1 MHYCYSDEMVFLLI
15 LCAFVIISCDG
26 ATSVL
31 VDENGLDG
39 PGCLQGYIPCRSLS
53 YVLNRLQFGNVSWTI
68 FVYKSQN
75 LFNAPDRL
83 DLGNGNL
90 SVIGMG
96 AYCSINFGDLHQVSN
111 FQNLT
116 FHSLTLVKLPQI
128 HHGQSVG
135 FYDSLVIVNAFYEG
149 DQFFNLFEVNSM
161 RCEFLYIM
169 DYSMGLYSALNFRNV
184 SKQYFSDC
192 LFKNNGFN
200 PFLFFMTSAQPTGIP
215 LISFN
220 GCAFL
225 LIGEKCLVIF
235 YYSFQSIWMT
245 FIGNYKIMINNIQ
258 ISNSNSSKG
267 TNTIITG
274 GNDLDIEISNSLFS
288 HNLFPLT
295 DDVSAII
302 SLRYFKTLKLFNVTF
317 DSNVGTSIYIANG
330 NLTLHNVS
338 FINNTGLHT
347 GGIAIASSFY
357 SVTRFDQVTFD
368 NNKFIAIYGGT
379 IYIQSNPCSIFIYQN
394 DLNFKDAT
402 QCIFY
407 SVSQSKCINSLFKGL
422 NTNNLRT
429 MPNAIRMYNTT
440 IDVFPGQLI
449 SIGSLN
455 ITDQFGHDTY
465 CTAKPYIKCANSTS
479 LDCRTVGIINPG
491 VVIKKNEITLKGERR
506 IFIQSAHTIQT
517 NLYFASKVEPSLLQK
532 DLSMSIHCATVN
544 SQLNVVL
551 RPCPLGYT
559 FTTLSEGG
567 VCAKATND
575 SNIVYDEASGVV
587 CVKFDYWYGEIPI
600 KGKSVNITAPC
611 SLPYC
616 ANSEACPIIGFIDSH
631 YRLPWIQD
639 EQCNGL
645 YGGMMCRSCTRNSSF
660 TFGATRCLKMSE
672 CRGNWQPFVVILL
685 AVVGQVVL
693 TVFLIYSKFVT
704 ESGVGYLY
712 GPLFFLAVYKLLPI
726 SHSLTHTSFRL
737 DIVFSFY
744 QSILFMD
751 LDILG
756 RIPWCFFQGVDQTLI
771 YSFRFL
777 GPLVTFVSLIV
788 ITLIARINICSQRL
802 KTLLRSPI
810 QPMCLLMVL
819 SFWSLSYTSIE
830 IIKPVIVAG
839 NWRFAIQPEYEYL
852 ENVYAITLWCI
863 GMALMLFIYFPFI
876 LMLFFSQCLR
886 ARCNL
891 SRIQPLLDGLQ
902 SSYKFSCQWY
912 SGVYFLAW
920 IVLSIN
926 MPLYIFVVVF
936 GAVSMLHFIVQPH
949 RKSFLNISET
959 ILLVDLMIL
968 ASLSFLCDHEYCSNT
983 VIAINY
989 PFLVLPLLYMLL
1001 GGIWLA
1007 FKDKI
1012 QKWKNK
1018 FKESHRHHKLTNP
1031 VQHVVINEVLDR
1043 EDRDIHS
1050 NMKPNTVLEV
1060 VMEREPLIFE
1070 D

>member
-1 MHYCYSDEMVFLLI
+1 MVFLLI
-15 LCAFVIISCDG
+15 LGAFVVISTISCDG
-26 ATSVL
+26 ATPVL
-31 VDENGLDG
+31 LVAENGLDG
-39 PGCLQGYIPCRSLS
+39 PRCLQGYIPCRSLS
-53 YVLNRLQFGNVSWTI
+53 YVLNHLQFGNVSWTV

-75 LFNAPDRL
+75 LFNVTDRL

-90 SVIGMG
+90 SVIGTG
-96 AYCSINFGDLHQVSN
+96 WPFCRIDFGDLRQVSN
-111 FQNLT
+111 FQKLT
-116 FHSLTLVKLPQI
+116 FHNLTLVKLPQI
-128 HHGQSVG
+128 HHGKSVG
-135 FYDSLVIVNAFYEG
+135 FYDSLVVVNAFYQG
-149 DQFFNLFEVNSM
+149 DQFFNLFEVNSL

-169 DYSMGLYSALNFRNV
+169 DYSMGVYSALNFRSV

-192 LFKNNGFN
+192 IFKNNGFY
-200 PFLFFMTSAQPTGIP
+200 PFLFFKSAETKP
-215 LISFN
+215 LVSFN
-220 GCAFL
+220 GCGFL
-225 LIGEKCLVIF
+225 LTGEKFLVF

-245 FIGNYKIMINNIQ
+245 FMGNFKIMINNIQ
-258 ISNSNSSKG
+258 ISNSG
-267 TNTIITG
+267 TYKESNTIITG

-288 HNLFPLT
+288 HNLLPLT

-302 SLRYFKTLKLFNVTF
+302 SLKYFKSVKLFNVTF
-317 DSNVGTSIYIANG
+317 DSNVGTSIYVSNG

-347 GGIAIASSFY
+347 GGIAITSSFY
-357 SVTRFDQVTFD
+357 SFTHFDKVTFD
-368 NNKFIAIYGGT
+368 NNKFTATYGGA
-379 IYIQSNPCSIFIYQN
+379 IYIQSNPCNIYIYQS
-394 DLNFKDAT
+394 DLNFRDGT
-402 QCIFY
+402 QYIFY
-407 SVSQSKCINSLFKGL
+407 SVSQSKCISSLFEGL
-422 NTNNLRT
+422 NTNNLKT
-429 MPNAIRMYNTT
+429 MPNAIRMYNST

-455 ITDQFGHDTY
+455 ITDQFGHDTH
-465 CTAKPYIKCANSTS
+465 CTAKPYIKCANISS
-479 LDCRTVGIINPG
+479 LDCRAVGIINPG
-491 VVIKKNEITLKGERR
+491 VVFKKNEVTLKGERLV
-506 IFIQSAHTIQT
+506 FIQSAHNIQT

-532 DLSMSIHCATVN
+532 DLNMSIHCATVN

-559 FTTLSEGG
+559 FTPLSEGG

-587 CVKFDYWYGEIPI
+587 CIKLDYWYGEIPI
-600 KGKSVNITAPC
+600 KGKGVNITAPC

-616 ANSEACPIIGFIDSH
+616 ANSEACPIIGFTDSH
-631 YRLPWIQD
+631 YRLPWVQD

-645 YGGMMCRSCTRNSSF
+645 YGGMMCKSCARNSSF

-672 CRGNWQPFVVILL
+672 CRENWKPYVIIVL

-726 SHSLTHTSFRL
+726 SHSLTHTSSHL

-744 QSILFMD
+744 QSILFMN

-777 GPLVTFVSLIV
+777 GPLVTFVSLLV
-788 ITLIARINICSQRL
+788 ITLIAKINICSQRL
-802 KTLLRSPI
+802 KKLLRSPI

-830 IIKPVIVAG
+830 IIKPVIVTG

-852 ENVYAITLWCI
+852 ENVYAVTLWCI

-902 SSYKFSCQWY
+902 SSYKSSCQWY

-926 MPLYIFVVVF
+926 MPLYLFVIVF
-936 GAVSMLHFIVQPH
+936 GAVSMIHFLVQPH
-949 RKSFLNISET
+949 RKRFLNISET

-983 VIAINY
+983 IMAMNY
-989 PFLVLPLLYMLL
+989 PFLVPPLLYMLL

-1012 QKWKNK
+1012 QKWKNA
-1018 FKESHRHHKLTNP
+1018 FTESRRQHKLTN
-1031 VQHVVINEVLDR
+1031 VVSINEVLDR

-1060 VMEREPLIFE
+1060 MMEREPLIFE